1 MSRAGVRQGRDGQG
15 WGLAA
20 LSESSRVQRLCTIGS
35 TSTWCGTRG
44 PLAIAR
50 YVSCPGKHAAQASS
64 RPRPSPGPAGDFRR
78 GRSVRKRELSSRGDV
93 HGGQPDAV
101 GRRRLWDLTSPM
113 LATRCVSNL
122 GDDMQNQQLSATQLR
137 VSLEN
142 SGRGRFGARA
152 TTSPLTLATRLGR
165 RAYGYGHSV
174 ASDGACPREGKAG
187 GAATAQAGG
196 AANPLA
202 A

>member
-1 MSRAGVRQGRDGQG
+1 MGKGGVWPHSRRARECSACARLGARVRG
-15 WGLAA
+15 AA
-20 LSESSRVQRLCTIGS
+20 RGGPWPSLG
-35 TSTWCGTRG
+35 TS
-44 PLAIAR
+44 P
-50 YVSCPGKHAAQASS
+50 AQASTRLKHQAALDLPPAPLGIFGGGAACTS
-64 RPRPSPGPAGDFRR
+64 GPC
-78 GRSVRKRELSSRGDV
+78 SSRGDV